1 MKMRFGFALKWSII
15 AAFFLGAAWLIYV
28 YSHGHYPGQPFDG
41 PPLALVGARIY
52 DPVGDSL
59 IEGATVVVSG
69 RLITEVSASASIPD
83 GSRILWVSGLT
94 LLPGLIDSHVH
105 MSGIRA
111 RIPDGRRELGA
122 LAYFWK
128 FMRRFPDRRRALIE
142 SGITTVKSQGDPYP
156 WIVKLAERVE
166 RHELAGPRIFA
177 AGPAITAPG
186 GHPVAQLR
194 QAGQGDSSFIAQV
207 TRQVSGPA
215 QARSAVEAIA
225 RRVDFITAVL
235 EQRGDP
241 NLPTLPPAVLHTISS
256 TAHDEGLRVIVHV
269 STAGQLDLALPAGVD
284 GIEHVP
290 YDRPLAAVALDE
302 LRGRHV
308 FIDPTLQALEQ
319 QLGELQGDTAAARE
333 ARANTR
339 RLCEAGVAIVAGSD
353 APSAGTTFG
362 FTLHEE
368 LRNLV
373 EVGMSPGE
381 AIAAATIVAANY
393 LGRADSLGTIEP
405 GKWADII
412 AVAGD
417 PLTDITAASDI
428 YLVIADGQL
437 LFDRL
442 DRVKR
447 EGGIIA
453 GPAPPSSARGAIIA
467 RAASPSSLQAGIIAG
482 AAPPSRSPAG
492 PPGSGR

>member
-1 MKMRFGFALKWSII
+1 MRFGSVLKWSTFV
-15 AAFFLGAAWLIYV
+15 ALLLGAAGLAYA
-28 YSHGHYPGQPFDG
+28 YSRGGYPGQPLEG

-59 IEGATVVVSG
+59 IEGATVIVSG
-69 RLITEVSASASIPD
+69 RLITEVDASASIPD
-83 GSRILWVSGLT
+83 GSRILWVRELT
-94 LLPGLIDSHVH
+94 LLPGLIDSHLH

-111 RIPDGRRELGA
+111 RIPDGKRELSP
-122 LAYFWK
+122 LAYFWR
-128 FMRRFPDRRRALIE
+128 FMRRFPERRRALIE
-142 SGITTVKSQGDPYP
+142 SGITTVKSLGDPYP

-194 QAGQGDSSFIAQV
+194 HAGQGDSSFIAQV

-215 QARSAVEAIA
+215 QARSAVEAIV

-235 EQRGDP
+235 EQRGDTS
-241 NLPTLPPAVLHTISS
+241 LPTLPPAVLHTITS
-256 TAHDEGLRVIVHV
+256 TTHDEGLRVLAHV
-269 STAGQLDLALPAGVD
+269 STARQLDLALPAGVD

-290 YDRPLAAVALDE
+290 FDQPLSAVALDE
-302 LRGRHV
+302 LRERRV
-308 FIDPTLQALEQ
+308 FVDPTLQALDQ
-319 QLGELQGDTAAARE
+319 HLGALRGDTAAARE

-353 APSAGTTFG
+353 APSVGTTFG

-373 EVGMSPGE
+373 EAGMSPGQ
-381 AIAAATIVAANY
+381 ALAAATIVAADY
-393 LGRADSLGTIEP
+393 LGLADSLGSIQP
-405 GKWADII
+405 GKWADIV

-417 PLTDITAASDI
+417 PLSDITAAADI
-428 YLVIADGQL
+428 HLVIADGQL
-437 LFDRL
+437 LFDQL

-447 EGGIIA
+447 DGGIIA
-453 GPAPPSSARGAIIA
+453 
-467 RAASPSSLQAGIIAG
+467 Q
-482 AAPPSRSPAG
+482 AAPPAG
-492 PPGSGR
+492 LATGPRGRAR

>member
-1 MKMRFGFALKWSII
+1 MRLWSALKWSAL
-15 AAFFLGAAWLIYV
+15 AAVVLGAAGLIYV
-28 YSHGHYPGQPFDG
+28 YTRGHYPGQSLDG

-59 IEGATVVVSG
+59 IEGATVIVNG
-69 RLITEVSASASIPD
+69 RRITAVSASASIPD
-83 GSRILWVSGLT
+83 GSRILWARGLT

-105 MSGIRA
+105 LSGIRA
-111 RIPDGRRELGA
+111 RIPDGKRELGPI
-122 LAYFWK
+122 AYFWR

-156 WIVKLAERVE
+156 WIVKFAERIE

-207 TRQVSGPA
+207 TRQVSGSA
-215 QARSAVEAIA
+215 EARSAVAALA

-235 EQRGDP
+235 EQRGDST
-241 NLPTLPPAVLHTISS
+241 LPTLSAAMLHIISS
-256 TAHDEGLRVIVHV
+256 TAHEEGLRIAAHV
-269 STAGQLDLALPAGVD
+269 STAAQLDLALPAGVD

-290 YDRPLAAVALDE
+290 YDMALADVALDE
-302 LRGRHV
+302 LVGRRV
-308 FIDPTLQALEQ
+308 FVDPTLQALEEL
-319 QLGELQGDTAAARE
+319 LGELRGDTAAARE

-339 RLCEAGVAIVAGSD
+339 RLCEAGVAIVVGSD
-353 APSAGTTFG
+353 APGAGTTFG

-381 AIAAATIVAANY
+381 AIAAATIVAADY
-393 LGRADSLGTIEP
+393 LGLADSLGTIEP

-412 AVAGD
+412 GVAGD

-428 YLVIADGQL
+428 YLVIADGQPL
-437 LFDRL
+437 VDRL
-442 DRVKR
+442 DRVRR

-453 GPAPPSSARGAIIA
+453 
-467 RAASPSSLQAGIIAG
+467 RAAPRS
-482 AAPPSRSPAG
+482 AP
-492 PPGSGR
+492 

>member
-1 MKMRFGFALKWSII
+1 MRLGSTLKWLVL
-15 AAFFLGAAWLIYV
+15 AVLLLGAAGLAYA
-28 YSHGHYPGQPFDG
+28 YSRGGYPGQPLDG

-59 IEGATVVVSG
+59 IEDATVIVRG
-69 RLITEVSASASIPD
+69 RHITEVSESASIPD
-83 GSRILWVSGLT
+83 GSRILWARGLT

-111 RIPDGRRELGA
+111 RIPDGKRELGP
-122 LAYFWK
+122 LAYFWR

-142 SGITTVKSQGDPYP
+142 SGITTVKSLGDPYP
-156 WIVKLAERVE
+156 WIVKFAERVE

-215 QARSAVEAIA
+215 EARGAVAALA

-235 EQRGDP
+235 EQRGDSS
-241 NLPTLPPAVLHTISS
+241 LPTLPAAVLRTISS
-256 TAHDEGLRVIVHV
+256 TAHEEGLRIAAHV
-269 STAGQLDLALPAGVD
+269 STAKQLDLALPAGVD

-290 YDRPLAAVALDE
+290 FDRPLADVALDE
-302 LRGRHV
+302 LIGRRV
-308 FIDPTLQALEQ
+308 FVDPTLQALEQ
-319 QLGELQGDTAAARE
+319 QLGELRGDAAAARE

-339 RLCEAGVAIVAGSD
+339 RLCEAGVAIVVGSD

-381 AIAAATIVAANY
+381 AIAAATIVAADY
-393 LGRADSLGTIEP
+393 LGLADSLGTIEP

-412 AVAGD
+412 GVAGD
-417 PLTDITAASDI
+417 PLADITAASDI

-437 LFDRL
+437 LVDRL
-442 DRVKR
+442 DRVRR

-453 GPAPPSSARGAIIA
+453 
-467 RAASPSSLQAGIIAG
+467 QT
-482 AAPPSRSPAG
+482 APPSRTGVRTRSAP
-492 PPGSGR
+492 